1 MQEVDIRKYEVKAA
15 DFPISVRVAARNLPI
30 CQAVASRVQVK
41 QGGQVTGSIPVAQE
55 QEDPAHGAMSYQI
68 PDPGTAPAAD
78 LIQNVDCWFPDASPA
93 DSRYEVTIRSAQADQ
108 VTTRGSRPTINPRTI
123 TLTFLYR

>member
-15 DFPISVRVAARNLPI
+15 DFPITVRVVARNLPV

-55 QEDPAHGAMSYQI
+55 QEDSAHGAMGYQI
-68 PDPGTAPAAD
+68 PDPGTGPAD
-78 LIQNVDCWFPDASPA
+78 LIQNVDCWFPLDAPE
-93 DSRYEVTIRSAQADQ
+93 DSRYIVTITSALADQ
-108 VTTRGSRPTINPRTI
+108 ATTRGSRPTINPRTI

>member
-1 MQEVDIRKYEVKAA
+1 MQEVDIRKYELKKA
-15 DFPISVRVAARNLPI
+15 DFPITVQVAARNLPV

-55 QEDPAHGAMSYQI
+55 QEDPAHSAMGYQI
-68 PDPGTAPAAD
+68 PDPGTGPGAD
-78 LIQNVDCWFPDASPA
+78 LIQNVDCWFPDGAPE
-93 DSRYEVTIRSAQADQ
+93 DSRYIVTITSALGDQA
-108 VTTRGSRPTINPRTI
+108 TTRGSRPTINPRTI